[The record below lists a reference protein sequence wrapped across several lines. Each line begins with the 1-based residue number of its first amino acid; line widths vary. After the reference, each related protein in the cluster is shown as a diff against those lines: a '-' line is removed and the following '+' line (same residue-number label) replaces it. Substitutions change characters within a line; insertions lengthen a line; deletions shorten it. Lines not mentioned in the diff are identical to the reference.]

1 MSLASGR
8 FSLGRR
14 LATLLLFMAVAGCST
29 ASSPLAANSDYD
41 RDLRMFTSAYEDI
54 DDLYIRKVDLENL
67 ALGGL
72 SGLAAIDPDI
82 AAKRNGDKIDILYKD
97 ETAAGLPI
105 GDKFAADDW
114 AALTAAGIAAARQ
127 ASPLLA
133 KADSEAIYKAVI
145 NGMLARL
152 NDPFSRYAGR
162 DQAADN
168 RASREGFG
176 GIGVILSVDE
186 GTARIVSVQHYLP
199 AERAGLRPDDIITA
213 VNGVATK
220 GLDQQQVVS
229 LLRGSVDSRV
239 LLTIQRKSLDHPLVV
254 ALTRVLVV
262 PETVTYRREGDIA
275 YFRIYQFNEDT
286 TASLRREF
294 ENAHN
299 EIGNSM
305 RGVILDLRGDP
316 GGVLDQ
322 AVGVADLF
330 MDSGRIVSTIGRNP
344 DSHQYYEATPG
355 DIAQGLPIAILIN
368 GNSASASEIVA
379 AALQDSGRAVL
390 IGTNSYGKGTV
401 QTVPR
406 LPNNGEISLTW
417 ARYFAPSGYTLNHIG
432 VLPSICTNNGDQDA
446 TELLAELGDGKLNAV
461 PVKARNTTS
470 PEDTPALDKLRAT
483 CPAYKSAERAVDLQ
497 VAIRLLSQ
505 PRLYAEALALAA
517 VPGQTATTQSAL
529 TQEQIR
535 P

>member
-1 MSLASGR
+1 MSLVSGR

-97 ETAAGLPI
+97 ETAAGLAI
-105 GDKFAADDW
+105 SDKFAADDW
-114 AALTAAGIAAARQ
+114 AALTAGRRRRRPQGLSGPRQGRQRGDLQGGHQRHAGAAQR
-127 ASPLLA
+127 PLLA
-133 KADSEAIYKAVI
+133 LRGPRPGRGEPGFPRRLRGDRRHYLGRGRHGAD
-145 NGMLARL
+145 RL
-152 NDPFSRYAGR
+152 GPALSAGR
-162 DQAADN
+162 AGGAAPG
-168 RASREGFG
+168 RCHHRRSTAS
-176 GIGVILSVDE
+176 
-186 GTARIVSVQHYLP
+186 P
-199 AERAGLRPDDIITA
+199 
-213 VNGVATK
+213 TK

-254 ALTRVLVV
+254 AVTRVLVV

-275 YFRIYQFNEDT
+275 YFRIYRFNEDT

-294 ENAHN
+294 ENARN
-299 EIGNSM
+299 EIGDSM

-344 DSHQYYEATPG
+344 DSHQYFEATPG
-355 DIAQGLPIAILIN
+355 DIAQGLPMAILIN

-446 TELLAELGDGKLNAV
+446 TELLAQLGRGQAQCGAGEGPQHDLAGGYGGAGQA
-461 PVKARNTTS
+461 AR
-470 PEDTPALDKLRAT
+470 
-483 CPAYKSAERAVDLQ
+483 DL
-497 VAIRLLSQ
+497 
-505 PRLYAEALALAA
+505 
-517 VPGQTATTQSAL
+517 PGL
-529 TQEQIR
+529 
-535 P
+535 